1 MRHCAEHALIP
12 CFYSCTAGLWPM
24 LQARGFRRVAVAQET
39 RLAVRELEFKGKEWQ
54 NVRTALNRAAK
65 TGVRAV
71 WGRYSDFPAPLR
83 TQLSEVSEE
92 WAAQKHV
99 PEMGFTLGTIDEL
112 DDDEVLCCLAVDG
125 DGRVQGVTSWLPV
138 YEDGQLVSWTLDF
151 MRRRGDAFPGVMEFL
166 IASAVL
172 ELKRTVEVISLSGSP
187 LAKDRAGDGPA
198 GRSDTGVARGRDVAG
213 SAAGESSADAA
224 GAAAADAA
232 RDRDAGPEGL
242 AGILDVVGR
251 ALEPVYGFR
260 SLATF
265 KSRFKPDYRTL
276 YLYYQDPL
284 QLPAMGRALSRAYLP
299 GLSVRQSARL
309 LRTLV
314 R

>member
-1 MRHCAEHALIP
+1 M
-12 CFYSCTAGLWPM
+12 YT
-24 LQARGFRRVAVAQET
+24 
-39 RLAVRELEFKGKEWQ
+39 
-54 NVRTALNRAAK
+54 
-65 TGVRAV
+65 
-71 WGRYSDFPAPLR
+71 
-83 TQLSEVSEE
+83 
-92 WAAQKHV
+92 
-99 PEMGFTLGTIDEL
+99 
-112 DDDEVLCCLAVDG
+112 
-125 DGRVQGVTSWLPV
+125 DGR
-138 YEDGQLVSWTLDF
+138 LVSWTLDV

-166 IASAVL
+166 IASAVQ
-172 ELKRTVEVISLSGSP
+172 ELRSSVEVISLSGSP
-187 LAKDRAGDGPA
+187 LAKDTA
-198 GRSDTGVARGRDVAG
+198 TVADVAG
-213 SAAGESSADAA
+213 GGGS
-224 GAAAADAA
+224 
-232 RDRDAGPEGL
+232 GPGGL
-242 AGILDVVGR
+242 ARILDVVGK

>member
-1 MRHCAEHALIP
+1 
-12 CFYSCTAGLWPM
+12 M
-24 LQARGFRRVAVAQET
+24 LRARGFRRVAVAQET

-71 WGRYSDFPAPLR
+71 WGRYSEFPAPLR
-83 TQLSEVSEE
+83 AQLSEVSEE
-92 WAAQKHV
+92 WAAQKRV
-99 PEMGFTLGTIDEL
+99 PEMGFTLGSIDEL
-112 DDDEVLCCLAVDG
+112 DDDEVLCCLAVDAA
-125 DGRVQGVTSWLPV
+125 GRVQGVTSWLPV
-138 YEDGQLVSWTLDF
+138 YEGGKLVSWTLDF

-166 IASAVL
+166 IASAVQ
-172 ELKRTVEVISLSGSP
+172 ELKGTVEVISLSGSP
-187 LAKDRAGDGPA
+187 LAKDLAGD
-198 GRSDTGVARGRDVAG
+198 
-213 SAAGESSADAA
+213 DAA
-224 GAAAADAA
+224 GRDGAGSDAFPG
-232 RDRDAGPEGL
+232 DAGPEGL

-265 KSRFKPDYRTL
+265 KSRFKPEYRTL

>member
-1 MRHCAEHALIP
+1 
-12 CFYSCTAGLWPM
+12 
-24 LQARGFRRVAVAQET
+24 
-39 RLAVRELEFKGKEWQ
+39 
-54 NVRTALNRAAK
+54 
-65 TGVRAV
+65 
-71 WGRYSDFPAPLR
+71 
-83 TQLSEVSEE
+83 
-92 WAAQKHV
+92 
-99 PEMGFTLGTIDEL
+99 
-112 DDDEVLCCLAVDG
+112 
-125 DGRVQGVTSWLPV
+125 
-138 YEDGQLVSWTLDF
+138 

-187 LAKDRAGDGPA
+187 LAKDRAGDDPA
-198 GRSDTGVARGRDVAG
+198 VRGDTGGAHGRDVAG
-213 SAAGESSADAA
+213 YAAGESSAAAA
-224 GAAAADAA
+224 GDPARDGDAG
-232 RDRDAGPEGL
+232 DRDAGPEGL

>member
-1 MRHCAEHALIP
+1 MITSVSTQQPDAEIVLFPCLNDNYGYLIHDKA
-12 CFYSCTAGLWPM
+12 SGQTAVVDTPDADEIIRQ
-24 LQARGFRRVAVAQET
+24 LQARD
-39 RLAVRELEFKGKEWQ
+39 WQ
-54 NVRTALNRAAK
+54 LTHIL
-65 TGVRAV
+65 TTHHH
-71 WGRYSDFPAPLR
+71 WD
-83 TQLSEVSEE
+83 
-92 WAAQKHV
+92 HV
-99 PEMGFTLGTIDEL
+99 
-112 DDDEVLCCLAVDG
+112 
-125 DGRVQGVTSWLPV
+125 
-138 YEDGQLVSWTLDF
+138 
-151 MRRRGDAFPGVMEFL
+151 
-166 IASAVL
+166 
-172 ELKRTVEVISLSGSP
+172 
-187 LAKDRAGDGPA
+187 
-198 GRSDTGVARGRDVAG
+198 
-213 SAAGESSADAA
+213 
-224 GAAAADAA
+224 
-232 RDRDAGPEGL
+232 EGL

>member
-1 MRHCAEHALIP
+1 
-12 CFYSCTAGLWPM
+12 
-24 LQARGFRRVAVAQET
+24 
-39 RLAVRELEFKGKEWQ
+39 
-54 NVRTALNRAAK
+54 
-65 TGVRAV
+65 
-71 WGRYSDFPAPLR
+71 
-83 TQLSEVSEE
+83 
-92 WAAQKHV
+92 
-99 PEMGFTLGTIDEL
+99 MGFTLGSIDEL
-112 DDDEVLCCLAVDG
+112 DDDEVLCCLAVDA

-187 LAKDRAGDGPA
+187 LAKDRAGDDAA
-198 GRSDTGVARGRDVAG
+198 GRSDTGN
-213 SAAGESSADAA
+213 AAGDAARETAGDAAADAA
-224 GAAAADAA
+224 GAPAADAA
-232 RDRDAGPEGL
+232 GDRDAGPEGL

>member
-1 MRHCAEHALIP
+1 P
-12 CFYSCTAGLWPM
+12 GP
-24 LQARGFRRVAVAQET
+24 
-39 RLAVRELEFKGKEWQ
+39 
-54 NVRTALNRAAK
+54 
-65 TGVRAV
+65 
-71 WGRYSDFPAPLR
+71 
-83 TQLSEVSEE
+83 
-92 WAAQKHV
+92 
-99 PEMGFTLGTIDEL
+99 
-112 DDDEVLCCLAVDG
+112 
-125 DGRVQGVTSWLPV
+125 
-138 YEDGQLVSWTLDF
+138 
-151 MRRRGDAFPGVMEFL
+151 GDA
-166 IASAVL
+166 
-172 ELKRTVEVISLSGSP
+172 
-187 LAKDRAGDGPA
+187 
-198 GRSDTGVARGRDVAG
+198 GRG
-213 SAAGESSADAA
+213 
-224 GAAAADAA
+224 
-232 RDRDAGPEGL
+232 DAGPEGL

>member
-1 MRHCAEHALIP
+1 
-12 CFYSCTAGLWPM
+12 
-24 LQARGFRRVAVAQET
+24 
-39 RLAVRELEFKGKEWQ
+39 
-54 NVRTALNRAAK
+54 
-65 TGVRAV
+65 
-71 WGRYSDFPAPLR
+71 
-83 TQLSEVSEE
+83 
-92 WAAQKHV
+92 
-99 PEMGFTLGTIDEL
+99 
-112 DDDEVLCCLAVDG
+112 
-125 DGRVQGVTSWLPV
+125 
-138 YEDGQLVSWTLDF
+138 
-151 MRRRGDAFPGVMEFL
+151 MEFL
-166 IASAVL
+166 IASAVQ
-172 ELKRTVEVISLSGSP
+172 ELKKSVDVISLSGSP
-187 LAKDRAGDGPA
+187 LAKELPLPEA
-198 GRSDTGVARGRDVAG
+198 RSGT
-213 SAAGESSADAA
+213 
-224 GAAAADAA
+224 
-232 RDRDAGPEGL
+232 GPERL

>member
-1 MRHCAEHALIP
+1 
-12 CFYSCTAGLWPM
+12 
-24 LQARGFRRVAVAQET
+24 
-39 RLAVRELEFKGKEWQ
+39 
-54 NVRTALNRAAK
+54 
-65 TGVRAV
+65 
-71 WGRYSDFPAPLR
+71 
-83 TQLSEVSEE
+83 
-92 WAAQKHV
+92 
-99 PEMGFTLGTIDEL
+99 
-112 DDDEVLCCLAVDG
+112 
-125 DGRVQGVTSWLPV
+125 
-138 YEDGQLVSWTLDF
+138 
-151 MRRRGDAFPGVMEFL
+151 MEFL

-172 ELKRTVEVISLSGSP
+172 ELRDSVEVISLSGSP
-187 LAKDRAGDGPA
+187 LAREETRTAGDGGP
-198 GRSDTGVARGRDVAG
+198 RD
-213 SAAGESSADAA
+213 S
-224 GAAAADAA
+224 
-232 RDRDAGPEGL
+232 EGL

-299 GLSVRQSARL
+299 DLSVRQSARL